1 MEFVMR
7 TLKSLSSFAL
17 VAALIGISAHTN
29 AATLTINITEIQK
42 PTGKLMIKLVNSA
55 QAYDGKAEASA
66 KRMIEVSSKDNVSL
80 QFADLAPGSYAVMI
94 MHDENS
100 NGKLDSNILGIPK
113 EAYGFSNNP
122 HVMRQPTFD
131 ETKFQV
137 SDKDSTINIEL
148 L

>member
-1 MEFVMR
+1 MR
-7 TLKSLSSFAL
+7 TLKSLSSFAC

-66 KRMIEVSSKDNVSL
+66 KRMLEISSKDNVSL

-100 NGKLDSNILGIPK
+100 NGELDSNILGIPK

-122 HVMRQPTFD
+122 RVMRQPTFD